1 MTNSL
6 IPYSFT
12 PGTKAKAQE
21 VNANFNALADKIDE
35 NNSTA
40 VHANTESEISGK
52 KTFTQ
57 PIYSTVHESITSG
70 NLVVT
75 NMADDDTTDAVI
87 ALNTSGVR
95 TGSLRFINGDGYNE
109 AWLMSANEDGS
120 SAKGILIKNTN
131 GIAYATCPT
140 YTENYADNSEKIV
153 TTAYMAN
160 HWVTAKATT
169 STSAS
174 KARPAV
180 VVENYVNGTSWY
192 RIWSDGWIQQG
203 GLANKTVDGWS
214 QTSAYFMKNFSNINY
229 SMYAMVRGGT
239 NVNAA
244 HYKIYARY
252 TDHFIAQLAGASSSH
267 GDISGFFW
275 RAEGY

>member
-95 TGSLRFINGDGYNE
+95 TGSLRFINGDGFNE
-109 AWLMSANEDGS
+109 AWLICANEDGS
-120 SAKGILIKNTN
+120 SGKGILVKNID

-180 VVENYVNGTSWY
+180 VVQNYVNGTSWY
-192 RIWSDGWIQQG
+192 RVWSDGWIQQG

-214 QTSAYFMKNFSNINY
+214 QTSAYFLKNFSNINY
-229 SMYAMVRGGT
+229 CMYAMVRGGT